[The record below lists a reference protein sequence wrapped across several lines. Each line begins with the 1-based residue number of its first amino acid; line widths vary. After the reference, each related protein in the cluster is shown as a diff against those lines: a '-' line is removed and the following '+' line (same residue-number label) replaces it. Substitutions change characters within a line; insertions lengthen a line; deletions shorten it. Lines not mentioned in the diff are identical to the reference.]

1 MAQTK
6 VNEKYGQFGLDKTE
20 GVTTFHGKGVNDVP
34 DTAKTFLMNYG
45 MFVVMTRELAA
56 PKDAPLTDD
65 EKQAKLDACW
75 QWLMDGCPKSD
86 RDTSFGK
93 KARLT
98 ADIAEA
104 TARLTAYAGI
114 LPTLKGTAKAGI
126 EALFAKDW
134 TNLAA
139 LQTALSKLKA

>member
-6 VNEKYGQFGLDKTE
+6 INEKYGRFGLDKTD
-20 GVTTFHGKGVNDVP
+20 GITTFHNKGVNDVP
-34 DTAKTFLMNYG
+34 ETAKTFLMNYG
-45 MFVVMTRELAA
+45 LFVVMTRELAT
-56 PKDAPLTDD
+56 PKDVPLTDA

-75 QWLMDGCPKSD
+75 KWLEDGCPKTD
-86 RDTSFGK
+86 RDTSLGK

-98 ADIAEA
+98 ADITEA
-104 TARLTAYAGI
+104 TARLTEYARI

-126 EALFAKDW
+126 EGLFAKDW
-134 TNLAA
+134 DNLAA